1 MERAVVV
8 IGGGIGGVQASLD
21 LANGGIEVYLIERQ
35 PSIGG
40 VMAQLDKTFPTNDC
54 SMCIL
59 SPKLVEVARHPNIH
73 LLTNSEVRSVA
84 GEAGDFTVSVVRHPR
99 YVDMDK
105 CIACGTCTEKCP
117 SKVPSEFDEGMATR
131 KAIYVQFPQ
140 AVPLKWSIDHE
151 HCLYLTK
158 EKCGICAKVCPAD
171 AVNFEDT
178 EEVVEVD
185 ASAIV
190 AAPGFASYDPS
201 ALTEFGHGL
210 YPNVITN
217 LEFERMLNASGPT
230 GGHLIRPA
238 DGEPPKRIAFLQCVG
253 SRDEKAQRWCSSFC
267 CMAAIKEAIIAKE
280 HAPDLDDMHIYFMD
294 IRAYGKEFEDFYVK
308 AEKEHGIGFTR
319 CRVPGLVEHPKTRD
333 IHLDY
338 VAEGTLE
345 PLSATYDLVVLS
357 TGMSMP
363 EGAEEL
369 AEVLGI
375 ELTEEGFCATD
386 AATNLRTSRD
396 GVFVCGAFSSPK
408 DIPETVAQ
416 ASGAAG
422 MAAAVH
428 LRSEQRL
435 PAVEAPPIE
444 RDVTGEEPRVGVFV
458 CHCGTNIGGIVDV
471 PSVAEFARGLP
482 GVVHSEDNLYS
493 CSQDAQEIIKQRIR
507 EHDLN
512 RVVVASCT
520 PRTHEPLFRATVRE
534 AGLSPYLFDLAN
546 IRDQC
551 SWVHQKEPERA
562 TAKAKDLVTMAVS
575 RANLLTPLD
584 DAVIGIIPKAMV
596 LGGGLAGMTA
606 ALAIGDQ
613 DFDVHL
619 VEREGSLGGN
629 LHRVRLLLD
638 GDPQAL
644 VDDLIRRINDHPRV
658 HVHLS
663 RHVDDISGYV
673 GNFTTRLSGG
683 EQLDHGVVVV
693 ATGGTSHE
701 PKEYLYGQDPR
712 IVTQL
717 EFEAELA
724 AAEDLPDTAVFIQCV
739 GSRNED
745 NAWCSRICCG
755 TTIKEALHLKDI
767 NPDAEVYVLYRD
779 IRTYGMKEDAY
790 REAAEKGVI
799 FIRYEPDDPPTVVK
813 DGTGLTVK
821 IRDEVLGDTFALPA
835 DRVVLA
841 TAIMPRSDSKT
852 FAKMLKVPL
861 SKDGFFLEAHV
872 KLRPLDFATEGVF
885 VCGMAHW
892 PKTVDETAGQAY
904 GVAARAATILSLTK
918 LETEGIV
925 SSPDPELCRGCGR
938 CVGVCEYS
946 APELV
951 ETSPGIWASQVNEV
965 LCKGCGKCAVAC
977 PTKAISMR
985 HFTDDQIYAMLEA
998 LLRGVS

>member
-1 MERAVVV
+1 MERGVVV

-21 LANGGIEVYLIERQ
+21 LANAGIRVFLVERR

-40 VMAQLDKTFPTNDC
+40 VMAQLDKTFPTLDC

-59 SPKLVEVARHPNIH
+59 SPKLVEVARHPNIE
-73 LLTNSEVRSVA
+73 LLTNSEVTHVVGTP
-84 GEAGDFTVSVVRHPR
+84 GEFTVTVTKHPR
-99 YVDMDK
+99 YVDMER

-117 SKVPSEFDEGMATR
+117 SKVPAEFEQGMSDR
-131 KAIYVQFPQ
+131 KAIYAMFPQ
-140 AVPLKWSIDHE
+140 AVPLKWAIDPE

-171 AVNFEDT
+171 AVDFEDA
-178 EEVVEVD
+178 EEVVELD

-190 AAPGFASYDPS
+190 AAPGFASYDPAPLS
-201 ALTEFGHGL
+201 EFGHGRFA
-210 YPNVITN
+210 NVITN

-230 GGHLIRPA
+230 EGHLVRPA

-253 SRDEKAQRWCSSFC
+253 SRTEKAQRWCSSFC

-280 HAPDLDDMHIYFMD
+280 HAPDIEDMHIYFMD
-294 IRAYGKEFEDFYVK
+294 IRAFGKEFEDFY
-308 AEKEHGIGFTR
+308 ARAQEEHGIGFTR
-319 CRVPGLVEHPKTRD
+319 CRVPSLEEHPGTRD
-333 IHLDY
+333 IHMDF
-338 VAEGTLE
+338 VSEEGEDPST
-345 PLSATYDLVVLS
+345 AVYDLVVLS
-357 TGMSMP
+357 TGMSRP
-363 EGAEEL
+363 EGADEL
-369 AEVLGI
+369 AKVLGI

-386 AATNLRTSRD
+386 AATSLTTSRE
-396 GVFVCGAFSSPK
+396 GVFVCGAFSGPK

-422 MAAAVH
+422 MAAAMH
-428 LRSEQRL
+428 LSTEERL

-444 RDVTGEEPRVGVFV
+444 RDVTGEEPRIGVFV

-471 PSVAEFARGLP
+471 PSVAEFAKGLP
-482 GVVHSEDNLYS
+482 GVVHAEDNLYS
-493 CSQDAQEIIKQRIR
+493 CSQDAQEVIKDRIR

-520 PRTHEPLFRATVRE
+520 PRTHEPLFRSTVRE
-534 AGLSPYLFDLAN
+534 GGLNPYLFDLAN

-584 DAVIGIIPKAMV
+584 DASIAVVPKAMV

-613 DFDVHL
+613 GFDVHL
-619 VEREGSLGGN
+619 VEREASLGGN
-629 LHRVRLLLD
+629 LLRVRLLLD
-638 GDPQAL
+638 GDPQELA
-644 VDDLIRRINDHPRV
+644 DDLIRRVNGHPRV
-658 HVHLS
+658 HAHLGREVES
-663 RHVDDISGYV
+663 IAGYV
-673 GNFTTRLSGG
+673 GNFTTKLSGG
-683 EQLDHGVVVV
+683 EVLDHGVVVV
-693 ATGGTSHE
+693 ATGGSSHE
-701 PKEYLYGQDPR
+701 PSEYLYGEDPR
-712 IVTQL
+712 VVTQL
-717 EFEAELA
+717 EFESQLA
-724 AAEDLPDTAVFIQCV
+724 SAEDVPGSAVFIQCV
-739 GSRNED
+739 GSRNEVHP
-745 NAWCSRICCG
+745 WCSRICCG
-755 TTIKEALHLKDI
+755 ATVKEALRLKDI
-767 NPDAEVYVLYRD
+767 DPDARVYVLYRD
-779 IRTYGMKEDAY
+779 VRTYGLKEDAY
-790 REAAEKGVI
+790 REAAERGVI
-799 FIRYEPDDPPTVVK
+799 FIRYEPEDPPRVER
-813 DGTGLTVK
+813 DGDGLTVQV
-821 IRDEVLGDTFALPA
+821 RDEVLGDPITIQS

-841 TAIMPRSDSKT
+841 TAVLPGADNRT

-861 SKDGFFLEAHV
+861 TKDGFFLEAHV

-904 GVAARAATILSLTK
+904 GVAARAATILSLSK

-938 CVGVCEYS
+938 CVGVCEYG

-951 ETSPGIWASQVNEV
+951 ETSPGIWVSQVNEV

-985 HFTDDQIYAMLEA
+985 HFTDDQIDAMLEA